1 MKYIEFQLN
10 ELVTVETPV
19 DSEAHAATQLLKQR
33 YSRPFKRLLKWGAGF
48 AARTQV
54 GNLVGN
60 LGAIAFPH
68 LALTGALLLSC
79 AALWF
84 ALARPG
90 AECLAPIV
98 AGLAWGVLNV

>member
-1 MKYIEFQLN
+1 MKYIEFQLD
-10 ELVTVETPV
+10 ELVTVESPV
-19 DSEAHAATQLLKQR
+19 DSEAHAASQLLKQR
-33 YSRPFKRLLKWGAGF
+33 YSRPFQRFMKWGVGIATK
-48 AARTQV
+48 AQL
-54 GNLVGN
+54 GNLVGSVS
-60 LGAIAFPH
+60 AIAFPH
-68 LALTGALLLSC
+68 LALSAALLLSC

>member
-1 MKYIEFQLN
+1 MKYIEISIN
-10 ELVTVETPV
+10 EHLTIESPV
-19 DSEAHAATQLLKQR
+19 DSEARAVSQLLQQR

-54 GNLVGN
+54 GNLVGSI
-60 LGAIAFPH
+60 GAIAFPH

-84 ALARPG
+84 ALGHPG
-90 AECLAPIV
+90 GECLAPIV
-98 AGLAWGVLNV
+98 AGLAWGVING

>member
-1 MKYIEFQLN
+1 MKYVEFQLTDCI
-10 ELVTVETPV
+10 TVESPV
-19 DSEAHAATQLLKQR
+19 DDEARAATQLFKQR
-33 YSRPFKRLLKWGAGF
+33 YTRPFKRLLRWGAGF
-48 AARTQV
+48 ATKAQL

-60 LGAIAFPH
+60 LSAIAFPH

-98 AGLAWGVLNV
+98 AGLAWGVLNG

>member
-1 MKYIEFQLN
+1 MKYIEFQLD
-10 ELVTVETPV
+10 ELVTVESPV
-19 DSEAHAATQLLKQR
+19 DSEARAASQLLKQR
-33 YSRPFKRLLKWGAGF
+33 YSRPFQRLLKWGAGF

-54 GNLVGN
+54 GNLVGSA
-60 LGAIAFPH
+60 GAIAFPH

-90 AECLAPIV
+90 AEVLAPIV